1 MKKGQRT
8 THEKAYF
15 HSGLGGR
22 QKGEWWRDTIDHQN
36 AKNISRKKKKRK
48 K

>member
-1 MKKGQRT
+1 MKKGQNT
-8 THEKAYF
+8 SYEKPYF

-22 QKGEWWRDTIDHQN
+22 QKGYWWRSNTEHQK
-36 AKNISRKKKKRK
+36 AKNVARKKKKRK